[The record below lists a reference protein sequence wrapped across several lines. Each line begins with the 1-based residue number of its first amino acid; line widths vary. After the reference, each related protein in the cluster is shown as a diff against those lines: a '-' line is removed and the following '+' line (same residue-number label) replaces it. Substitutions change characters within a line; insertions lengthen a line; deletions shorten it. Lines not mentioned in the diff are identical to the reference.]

1 MNIALIGYGKMGKII
16 EEIAL
21 SRNHTIIGKVNSS
34 NHIEDLDFS
43 KIDVAIEFS
52 IPQLAVKHI
61 EYCISKNTPVVAGTT
76 AWNDQ
81 LAYVK
86 DIVLKANGTLLHAS
100 NFSVG
105 VNIFSEINQRL
116 AQLMAPQKE
125 YQVFVEEVH
134 HLQKL
139 DAPSGTATS
148 LADDILLNNESL
160 SSWLHQENTEPI
172 TNSNQFGVVS
182 HRKEGVPGTH
192 SITYSSDIDT
202 IEITHTAH
210 SRQGFALGAVL
221 AAEWV
226 YNKKGIFT
234 MKDVIKN

>member
-61 EYCISKNTPVVAGTT
+61 EYCVSKNTPVVAGTT

-86 DIVLKANGTLLHAS
+86 DNVLKANGTLLHAS

-116 AQLMAPQKE
+116 AQLMAPQKNYE
-125 YQVFVEEVH
+125 VFVEEVH

-160 SSWLHQENTEPI
+160 SSWLHQENTKPI

>member
-43 KIDVAIEFS
+43 KIDVALEFS

-61 EYCISKNTPVVAGTT
+61 EYCVSNNTPIVAGTT

-125 YQVFVEEVH
+125 YQVFVEEIH

-160 SSWLHQENTEPI
+160 SSWLHKENTEPI
-172 TNSNQFGVVS
+172 TKSNQFGVVS

-192 SITYSSDIDT
+192 SINYSSDIDT

>member
-1 MNIALIGYGKMGKII
+1 MNIALIGYGKMGKTI

-21 SRNHTIIGKVNSS
+21 SRNHTISGKVNRS
-34 NHIEDLDFS
+34 NRIEDIDFS
-43 KIDVAIEFS
+43 NTDIAIEFS

-61 EYCISKNTPVVAGTT
+61 EYCVSNNTPMVVGTT

-81 LAYVK
+81 LSFVK
-86 DIVLKANGTLLHAS
+86 DFVLKANGTLLHAS

-105 VNIFSEINQRL
+105 VNIFAEINQRL
-116 AQLMAPQKE
+116 AQLMAPQKK
-125 YQVFVEEVH
+125 YQVCIEEIH

-148 LADDILLNNESL
+148 LADEILLNNENL
-160 SSWLHQENTEPI
+160 SSWLHQEKTEPK
-172 TNSNQFGVVS
+172 TNSNQFSVVS
-182 HRKEGVPGTH
+182 HRKEGVAGTH
-192 SITYSSDIDT
+192 SVTYTSDIDT
-202 IEITHTAH
+202 IELTHTAH
-210 SRQGFALGAVL
+210 SRKGFALGAVL